1 MYLSNFDQIMIRDM
15 LYLSDELNS
24 TALGLPNTLIFLQSI
39 IDGSNC
45 YVSMSAIL
53 SLFKRSHPYELNVS
67 KEADVL
73 FYQPNVQEKRRV
85 VLERYFELA
94 FKTLEQDG
102 GNAYKRVFS
111 NVRDDLI
118 SSLYDIYPALRVACS
133 DADFEHM
140 SESELLSLLSE
151 LGCRVEV
158 ALNGVL
164 KRGYLLAV
172 LNSLVISFRRAIGDF
187 VSSCITRIRDYWR
200 KFEVYSF
207 EYRHFI
213 RSYAL
218 KILLLIELK
227 KCIKQKMSHGV
238 REASVVQRPVDMF
251 SGRVVRFSRAR
262 VLMLLTQLD
271 SVFSQNIKPAKL
283 LSYID
288 LVKGNGDLIY
298 SIIGQNVSLERVINS
313 AWNHLMPVPK
323 IPVKKS
329 NILSFKTLS
338 S

>member
-1 MYLSNFDQIMIRDM
+1 MYLSDFDQKIIRDM
-15 LYLSDELNS
+15 LHLSDELDS
-24 TALGLPNTLIFLQSI
+24 TSLGLPNTLIFLQSI

-53 SLFKRSHPYELNVS
+53 SLFKRSYSYELDVS
-67 KEADVL
+67 KDADVL

-85 VLERYFELA
+85 VLERYFEQA
-94 FKTLEQDG
+94 FKTLEQNA
-102 GNAYKRVFS
+102 GNAYKRVCA
-111 NVRDDLI
+111 NVRGDLV
-118 SSLYDIYPALRVACS
+118 SSLYDVYPALKMACS
-133 DADFEHM
+133 DTDFEQM
-140 SESELLSLLSE
+140 SEPELLNLLRE
-151 LGCRVEV
+151 LGCRVDV
-158 ALNGVL
+158 TLSDSL
-164 KRGYLLAV
+164 KRGYLLVV
-172 LNSLVISFRRAIGDF
+172 LKSLVVSFRRAIDDF
-187 VSSCITRIRDYWR
+187 VSSCMARIRDYWG

-218 KILLLIELK
+218 KIVLLIELK
-227 KCIKQKMSHGV
+227 KCIKKKVFHRVHEVES
-238 REASVVQRPVDMF
+238 VQRPVDMF

-288 LVKGNGDLIY
+288 LVKANGDLVS
-298 SIIGQNVSLERVINS
+298 SIIGKNVSLERVINS
-313 AWNHLMPVPK
+313 TWNHLMPVPK
-323 IPVKKS
+323 IPVKKR